1 MTGKRGIVA
10 FWAVGLAWL
19 PLLILCLLDGTV
31 LDGSVAVPFLQD
43 LEVHVRLLVAL
54 PLLIVAEFV
63 TMTRVRLIPQ
73 MFLERDLIPDD
84 AKVRFAS
91 AMNSSTRIHDSM
103 TAELFLIAFVYTVGT
118 YLWRQYVAAD
128 ANSWYGT
135 PGVDGLTLSYAGAW
149 YAWVS
154 LPIFQ
159 FILCRWYFRLFIW
172 ARYLWQISGIDLKLV
187 PTHPDRLGG
196 LGFLP
201 NTTLVLAAFAFAH
214 GVLLAGYLATRILV
228 LGTPFLEFKVEIAL
242 MVGIMLC
249 VVLGPLLT
257 FMPQLYAARRRG
269 LRDYGRLSMRYVAD
283 FDAKWLRS
291 TDVDHGSLMGS
302 ADIQSLADL
311 ANSYNVVKAMRTTP
325 ITSDAIIRVTAAT
338 LAPIVP
344 LLLTMMPFEQLAR
357 KLLAMLF

>member
-1 MTGKRGIVA
+1 
-10 FWAVGLAWL
+10 
-19 PLLILCLLDGTV
+19 
-31 LDGSVAVPFLQD
+31 
-43 LEVHVRLLVAL
+43 
-54 PLLIVAEFV
+54 
-63 TMTRVRLIPQ
+63 
-73 MFLERDLIPDD
+73 
-84 AKVRFAS
+84 
-91 AMNSSTRIHDSM
+91 M

-242 MVGIMLC
+242 MVGLMLC